1 MTPGKFIWGLRIR
14 TLPVAEPLNHVLQT
28 ALAVVKVLFWFA
40 ILSSYHPIATAH
52 KWALDPAGAI
62 PNSPDCIPGARDH
75 AIRGGQREEE
85 PLPAQMSLCGFRLD
99 LSCFILKP
107 FSSQLEGGDS
117 VALSSMVWTEDTVD
131 SGPEES
137 ISMWAKPSYS
147 VPTGRSLPYRWVFN
161 LGKEE
166 REAWWEKERRDITS
180 EKCANVLGFR
190 YSKWSKKN
198 EGRFLQ
204 YLFFFLDVNNIIVTC
219 DTLSIRQRNWFVHGS
234 PLDFLISLLTIG

>member
-1 MTPGKFIWGLRIR
+1 MTLGKFIWGLRIR

-52 KWALDPAGAI
+52 KWALDPAGDI

-117 VALSSMVWTEDTVD
+117 VALSSMVWTEDTGLYQHVGKTFILCANREEPSIQVSLQ
-131 SGPEES
+131 SG
-137 ISMWAKPSYS
+137 KRRKGGL
-147 VPTGRSLPYRWVFN
+147 V
-161 LGKEE
+161 GKGEE
-166 REAWWEKERRDITS
+166 RHNFWEV
-180 EKCANVLGFR
+180 C
-190 YSKWSKKN
+190 
-198 EGRFLQ
+198 
-204 YLFFFLDVNNIIVTC
+204 
-219 DTLSIRQRNWFVHGS
+219 
-234 PLDFLISLLTIG
+234 